1 MEWPAMKRP
10 TRGQE
15 LRCSMKT
22 YGLLQRSVLYA
33 SVLLLGSWLS
43 PFFVHA
49 EEGQVT
55 GAMIFAPADKLSE
68 VASGAVEDTLKAC
81 LARIPAKST
90 AGQRMLA
97 ERTCH

>member
-1 MEWPAMKRP
+1 MNMN
-10 TRGQE
+10 G
-15 LRCSMKT
+15 
-22 YGLLQRSVLYA
+22 YLQRSVLYG
-33 SVLLLGSWLS
+33 SVLLFGLLLS
-43 PFFVHA
+43 PLFIHA

-97 ERTCH
+97 ERTCHGEDVIRRNNQGMPQF